1 MLVFNTTS
9 TSFPHRALTAGPKIG
24 LSPPAT
30 VGPCP
35 AGDRPPSG
43 GLWVCWDAWS
53 WYGRWA
59 WWALLMLKVFNIK
72 AATSGGLLPCKSTAS
87 GQSGVVSPPNLGPV
101 GLQSS
106 ASPQSLGSRSAW
118 VEGVL
123 LLQHE
128 AAQGETTSSWS
139 KRQRW
144 WRWFGEKHPRE
155 GGRHWWRCQVNTHQR
170 KWTHK
175 LFSYWLEC
183 SVSPVQN
190 KIHEI
195 ERQYNIY
202 TYMDIICGRAHQVYT
217 AQ

>member
-9 TSFPHRALTAGPKIG
+9 TSFPHRALTAGPKTG
-24 LSPPAT
+24 LSPPAM

-35 AGDRPPSG
+35 AGACPPLG

-59 WWALLMLKVFNIK
+59 WWVLLMLKVFNIK
-72 AATSGGLLPCKSTAS
+72 AATSGGLLPCKSTVS
-87 GQSGVVSPPNLGPV
+87 RQSGVISPPNLGSA

-106 ASPQSLGSRSAW
+106 ASPQSLGTRSAW

-123 LLQHE
+123 LLQHEGSEE

-155 GGRHWWRCQVNTHQR
+155 GGRHWWRCQVNAHQR
-170 KWTHK
+170 KM
-175 LFSYWLEC
+175 
-183 SVSPVQN
+183 N
-190 KIHEI
+190 
-195 ERQYNIY
+195 
-202 TYMDIICGRAHQVYT
+202 
-217 AQ
+217 AQAVFLLAWMQCKSSAE